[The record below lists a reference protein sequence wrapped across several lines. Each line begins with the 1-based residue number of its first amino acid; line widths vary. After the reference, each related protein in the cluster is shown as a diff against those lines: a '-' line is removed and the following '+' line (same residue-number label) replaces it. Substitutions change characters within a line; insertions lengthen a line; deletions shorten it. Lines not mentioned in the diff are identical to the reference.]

1 MRPEALERPKIVGPR
16 NETAEEAVGLLGE
29 AADRPLWRASDD
41 EKDASSGESRDEEHL
56 SPLGESRD
64 DKKIAH
70 LGESR
75 DKDQDNLR
83 QGQKEEKEKEVT
95 RPSLMLLAASSIAM
109 LSQAP
114 ARPGDVSSFPTAT
127 TKTQAPVTSFLL
139 LASTPSKISRERPRD
154 SEDNLKDEESSSQLK
169 RMRMDAILGISRTAT
184 KAAKVPQNIGSAMT
198 PGTQQSGKRTRESED
213 DAKGDESL
221 PQKQNRMDDILGI
234 NRNKFDTAE
243 APNEIEA
250 AMTSNTKQSRKCA
263 RSLDVDGFGDGAT
276 KSTRKRLRH
285 YKATKEIPRAEE
297 ECFTDG
303 QAGVANN
310 DDSTLVFQDS
320 SSNNVHEATLLEQA
334 PTDTKVCKQPS
345 VKEEPPTS
353 DEAGERDVASV
364 DDKAAPTKTVWDTA
378 HGINS
383 SGANIRVPGK
393 GVYTVTGVWRTLYL
407 PTSTGSPDRA
417 WTDQEKEDLR
427 VYIQDYGIEDWAPL
441 SQSTN
446 RPKEELQ
453 YIYFEV
459 VTARNIRA
467 GRPEDAAI
475 PEGYPDFPPP
485 PAPVEPGMVYK

>member
-1 MRPEALERPKIVGPR
+1 MLPEVLERPNLVGPR
-16 NETAEEAVGLLGE
+16 NETVEEAVGLLGE
-29 AADRPLWRASDD
+29 AVDRPLWRASDD
-41 EKDASSGESRDEEHL
+41 EKDASSGESRDEKHL
-56 SPLGESRD
+56 GPLGESRD
-64 DKKIAH
+64 DKEVAP
-70 LGESR
+70 LRESR

-83 QGQKEEKEKEVT
+83 QGQEEEKEKEIT
-95 RPSLMLLAASSIAM
+95 RPGLDKDDLMLLAASSIAM

-114 ARPGDVSSFPTAT
+114 TRPGDVSSFPTAT
-127 TKTQAPVTSFLL
+127 TETQASVTSFLP
-139 LASTPSKISRERPRD
+139 LASTPSKVSRGRPRD

-169 RMRMDAILGISRTAT
+169 RMRMDAILGISRTDT
-184 KAAKVPQNIGSAMT
+184 KAAKVPGNIGTS
-198 PGTQQSGKRTRESED
+198 GTQQSGKRARESED
-213 DAKGDESL
+213 DAKDDESP
-221 PQKQNRMDDILGI
+221 PQKQDRMDDILGI
-234 NRNKFDTAE
+234 NRNNFDTAE
-243 APNEIEA
+243 APNEVVA

-285 YKATKEIPRAEE
+285 YKATKEIRQAEE
-297 ECFTDG
+297 ECFIDG
-303 QAGVANN
+303 QAGAANN
-310 DDSTLVFQDS
+310 D
-320 SSNNVHEATLLEQA
+320 
-334 PTDTKVCKQPS
+334 
-345 VKEEPPTS
+345 
-353 DEAGERDVASV
+353 ASV
-364 DDKAAPTKTVWDTA
+364 DDKAAPTETVWDTA

-407 PTSTGSPDRA
+407 PTSTGSPDRT

-427 VYIQDYGIEDWAPL
+427 VYIQDYEIEDWAPL

-459 VTARNIRA
+459 VTARNIRS

>member
-1 MRPEALERPKIVGPR
+1 MERPNLVGPR
-16 NETAEEAVGLLGE
+16 NETVEEAVGLLGE
-29 AADRPLWRASDD
+29 AVDRPLWRASDD

-56 SPLGESRD
+56 GPLRESRD
-64 DKKIAH
+64 DKKNAH

-95 RPSLMLLAASSIAM
+95 RPGLDKDGLMLLAASSIAM

-127 TKTQAPVTSFLL
+127 TETQAPVTSFLP

-169 RMRMDAILGISRTAT
+169 RMRMDAILGISRTDT

-243 APNEIEA
+243 APNKIGA

-285 YKATKEIPRAEE
+285 YKATKEIPQAEE

-310 DDSTLVFQDS
+310 D
-320 SSNNVHEATLLEQA
+320 
-334 PTDTKVCKQPS
+334 
-345 VKEEPPTS
+345 
-353 DEAGERDVASV
+353 ASV
-364 DDKAAPTKTVWDTA
+364 DDKAAPTETIWDTA

-383 SGANIRVPGK
+383 SGANTRVPGK

-407 PTSTGSPDRA
+407 PTSTGSPDRV

-485 PAPVEPGMVYK
+485 PAPVEPGMIDR